1 MNRLGQIIH
10 KLLKLIC
17 YPFNII
23 GKNPYYRLSD
33 LFYLN
38 TFKIGD
44 FEFVTPNSL
53 TLYRSKTFF
62 TKEKETLEWIDGFE
76 KNSIFLDIG
85 ANVGLYSIYAS
96 KKKNCKVY
104 SVEPSPL
111 NLKALSRNIY
121 LNKLSNSIFILP
133 FALSNNKNS
142 FSKFIETSISD
153 GGALNSFGVDYDYRG
168 NKILN
173 NTTEFF
179 TYGTTIDDFFENH
192 LKKNFP
198 NYIKIDVDGIEHLII
213 KGGSNIIQ
221 KYVSEILVEV
231 SESFES
237 QKQNIIKS
245 LNEIGFEIVWKKAS
259 FQTKNKEDLTL
270 NYLFKKTN

>member
-1 MNRLGQIIH
+1 M
-10 KLLKLIC
+10 
-17 YPFNII
+17 
-23 GKNPYYRLSD
+23 
-33 LFYLN
+33 
-38 TFKIGD
+38 
-44 FEFVTPNSL
+44 
-53 TLYRSKTFF
+53 
-62 TKEKETLEWIDGFE
+62 EWIDGFK

-96 KKKNCKVY
+96 KTKNCRVY

-121 LNKLSNSIFILP
+121 LNSLSNSIFILP
-133 FALSNNKNS
+133 FALSDTKNS

-153 GGALNSFGVDYDYRG
+153 GGALNSFGVEYDFRG
-168 NKILN
+168 NKITN
-173 NTTEFF
+173 QKTEFF

-192 LKKNFP
+192 LKQNFP

-237 QKQNIIKS
+237 QKQKIIKS
-245 LNEIGFEIVWKKAS
+245 LNEIGFEFVWKKS
-259 FQTKNKEDLTL
+259 SIEPKNKEDLTL

>member
-1 MNRLGQIIH
+1 MNRLGEVIH

-23 GKNPYYRLSD
+23 GKNPYFILSD

-53 TLYRSKTFF
+53 TLYRAKTFF
-62 TKEKETLEWIDGFE
+62 TKEKETLEWIDGFK

-96 KKKNCKVY
+96 KTKNCKVY

-121 LNKLSNSIFILP
+121 LNSLSNSIFILP
-133 FALSNNKNS
+133 FALSDTKNS

-153 GGALNSFGVDYDYRG
+153 GGALNSFGVDYDFRG

-173 NTTEFF
+173 KRTEFF
-179 TYGTTIDDFFENH
+179 TYGTTIDDFFEDH
-192 LKKNFP
+192 LKNNFP

-213 KGGSNIIQ
+213 EGGSNII
-221 KYVSEILVEV
+221 KKHVSEILVEV
-231 SESFES
+231 TESFES
-237 QKQNIIKS
+237 QKLKIIKS
-245 LNEIGFEIVWKKAS
+245 LNEIGFEMVWKKAS
-259 FQTKNKEDLTL
+259 FEAKNKEDLTL
-270 NYLFKKTN
+270 NYLFKKIN